1 MQITNSRQEYYELTG
16 VIFDMDGLIYDSE
29 RLFYRH
35 KLEIMKEYGYTE
47 TEESYSKT
55 LGLTGETLKQTVLS
69 LYGNDYPFF
78 EISQKARGAMMK
90 TIKKEGLPIKSG
102 IIPLLRYL
110 NKNHIPCAI
119 ASSTHIEYIR
129 EYLSAT
135 KLSSYFQAVIGGDMI
150 ANSKPAPDI
159 FLEAAK
165 QLDCQPE
172 QCLVLEDSEN
182 GILAAHRAGIPV
194 ICIPDMKYPAPEYVS
209 MTFDLLENAEKV
221 VSMLTASASD

>member
-1 MQITNSRQEYYELTG
+1 MQITNSNQEHYELTG

-29 RLFYRH
+29 RLFFRH

-69 LYGNDYPFF
+69 LYGNDYPYF
-78 EISQKARGAMMK
+78 EISQKARKVMMN
-90 TIKKEGLPIKSG
+90 TIKKEGLPVKPG
-102 IIPLLRYL
+102 IVPLLKYL
-110 NKNHIPCAI
+110 NTHQIPCAI

-135 KLSSYFQAVIGGDMI
+135 HLSSYFQAVIGGDMI
-150 ANSKPAPDI
+150 TNSKPAPDI
-159 FLEAAK
+159 FLEAAR
-165 QLDCQPE
+165 QLGCQPE
-172 QCLVLEDSEN
+172 HCLVLEDSEN

-209 MTFDLLENAEKV
+209 MTFDLLESAEKV
-221 VSMLTASASD
+221 PSMLTASASD

>member
-1 MQITNSRQEYYELTG
+1 MQITNSNQEHYELTG

-29 RLFYRH
+29 RLFFRH

-69 LYGNDYPFF
+69 LYGNDYPYF
-78 EISQKARGAMMK
+78 EISQKARKVMMN
-90 TIKKEGLPIKSG
+90 TIKKEGLPVKPG
-102 IIPLLRYL
+102 IVPLLKYL
-110 NKNHIPCAI
+110 NTHQIPCAI

-135 KLSSYFQAVIGGDMI
+135 HLSSYFQAVIGGDMI
-150 ANSKPAPDI
+150 TNSKPAPDI
-159 FLEAAK
+159 FLEAAR
-165 QLDCQPE
+165 QLGCQPE
-172 QCLVLEDSEN
+172 HCLVFEDSEN

-209 MTFDLLENAEKV
+209 MTFDLLESAEKV
-221 VSMLTASASD
+221 PSMLTASASD